1 MPLAATLLKLL
12 GLTQALQALK
22 VSFDGLETA
31 RREKIAAY
39 AEAIAATFARAAA
52 AFSALERN
60 PADEIARRDATREI
74 GRIAGYVEDI
84 VQTLGAHLDG
94 RKRAGLM
101 RRISDLVSADFTA
114 PATGPATGIGPR
126 PRRPPIERLLEA
138 EGYVRAL
145 ADGLRA

>member
-1 MPLAATLLKLL
+1 MSITATLLKLL

-22 VSFDGLETA
+22 ASFDGLELA

-39 AEAIAATFARAAA
+39 AEAIAATFGRAAA
-52 AFSALERN
+52 AFAALEKD
-60 PADEIARRDATREI
+60 PADHAARRDATREI

-101 RRISDLVSADFTA
+101 RRLADLASADFAA
-114 PATGPATGIGPR
+114 PPSSAAAR